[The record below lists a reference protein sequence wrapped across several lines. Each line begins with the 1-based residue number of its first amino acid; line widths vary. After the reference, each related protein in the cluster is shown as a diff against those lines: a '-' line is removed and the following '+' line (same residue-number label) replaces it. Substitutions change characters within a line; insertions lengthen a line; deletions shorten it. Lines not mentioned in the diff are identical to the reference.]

1 MSDWFDNISSDV
13 ITQNDQC
20 VDAELQVEYEEKHYD
35 FGLYLASPTTPDTKG
50 EIPQK
55 RGVFDIKN
63 EFMNFYKKFHRL
75 IPNSTFDDTMYATS
89 HIYDSWNGI
98 FHDNV
103 HMEYLANS
111 KYASFYN
118 GEAICAFV
126 VQFNFSRDFRE
137 LMAIIQ
143 LMNRFF
149 PYDKK
154 TIYRFIFENKMLALP
169 FSVSDTIQVLEANWT
184 DIHEKDLK
192 TLSHDDEYLS
202 KFVMHISQNNFT
214 PDEMS
219 LDELKQKFSNYL
231 LFWHRIKVQ
240 KENERFIASLSKDW
254 LEEFR
259 IKNI

>member
-20 VDAELQVEYEEKHYD
+20 VDAELQAECEEKQYD
-35 FGLYLASPTTPDTKG
+35 FGLYLASLLTPDTKG
-50 EIPQK
+50 EFPQK

-75 IPNSTFDDTMYATS
+75 IPDSTFDDTMYTTS
-89 HIYDSWNGI
+89 SIYKSWSGT

-103 HMEYLANS
+103 KMEYIMNS
-111 KYASFYN
+111 PYASFYN
-118 GEAICAFV
+118 GNALCSFAV
-126 VQFNFSRDFRE
+126 KFNFSRDFRE

-143 LMNRFF
+143 LMNTFF
-149 PYDKK
+149 PYDQK
-154 TIYRFIFENKMLALP
+154 TISRYMFNNKVLALP
-169 FSVSDTIQVLEANWT
+169 FGINDIIPILEANWT

-202 KFVMHISQNNFT
+202 KFAMHISQNNFT

-259 IKNI
+259 IKHI

>member
-1 MSDWFDNISSDV
+1 
-13 ITQNDQC
+13 
-20 VDAELQVEYEEKHYD
+20 
-35 FGLYLASPTTPDTKG
+35 
-50 EIPQK
+50 
-55 RGVFDIKN
+55 
-63 EFMNFYKKFHRL
+63 MNFYKKFHRL
-75 IPNSTFDDTMYATS
+75 IPDSTFDDTMYATS

-202 KFVMHISQNNFT
+202 KFAMHISQNNFT

>member
-1 MSDWFDNISSDV
+1 MSDWFDNISSDI

-20 VDAELQVEYEEKHYD
+20 VNTELQAECEENHYN
-35 FGLYLASPTTPDTKG
+35 FGLYLASPTTPDIKG
-50 EIPQK
+50 EFPQK

-75 IPNSTFDDTMYATS
+75 ISDSTFDDTMYATS

-103 HMEYLANS
+103 HMKYLANS

-126 VQFNFSRDFRE
+126 VRFNFSKDFRE

-143 LMNRFF
+143 LMNTFF

-154 TIYRFIFENKMLALP
+154 TIDRFIFENKT
-169 FSVSDTIQVLEANWT
+169 FNVSNTIQVLEANWT

-231 LFWHRIKVQ
+231 LFWHRIKEQ
-240 KENERFIASLSKDW
+240 KENERVIASFSKDW
-254 LEEFR
+254 LEDFR